1 MLKYLLAFI
10 LLSTP
15 VFAQQQQQLSPA
27 ETALQ
32 INNIV
37 ATWAQTLTQQGK
49 AIADLQAELAKANA
63 RIKELEPKP
72 EEKK

>member
-1 MLKYLLAFI
+1 MLKYLLPFI
-10 LLSTP
+10 LLSTSAL
-15 VFAQQQQQLSPA
+15 AQQQALSPA

>member
-15 VFAQQQQQLSPA
+15 VFAQQQQLSPA